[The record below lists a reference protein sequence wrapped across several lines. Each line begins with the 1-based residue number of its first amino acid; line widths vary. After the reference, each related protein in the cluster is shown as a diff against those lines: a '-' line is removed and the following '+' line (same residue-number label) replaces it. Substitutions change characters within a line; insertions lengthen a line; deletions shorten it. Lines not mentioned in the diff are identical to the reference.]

1 MEYPFN
7 FKTAKEVED
16 IVRNHGAIPATIAI
30 VKGKIHVGLSENE
43 LDELAK
49 VRIYNRKVIFE
60 KNG

>member
-30 VKGKIHVGLSENE
+30 VKGKIHVGLSETE

-49 VRIYNRKVIFE
+49 VIFTIA
-60 KNG
+60 K

>member
-49 VRIYNRKVIFE
+49 VRIYNNKVIFE